1 VSNKENKFRPNEG
14 FILAVHQN
22 ILYIRRLAQVLDM
35 FPEALAESMEKAGV
49 LLQPDPFDLTADSKK
64 VIELQERE
72 ATKGLRVVQEPVP
85 GEEKVDEPSGDT
97 PAN

>member
-1 VSNKENKFRPNEG
+1 MSDKQNKFRPNEG

-22 ILYIRRLAQVLDM
+22 ILYIRRLAQVLDI
-35 FPEALAESMEKAGV
+35 FPDALAEAMEKAGV
-49 LLQPDPFDLTADSKK
+49 LLNPDPFDLSADSKK

-72 ATKGLRVVQEPVP
+72 ATKGLRVVQEPVQ
-85 GEEKVDEPSGDT
+85 EEAANEPSGDT

>member
-1 VSNKENKFRPNEG
+1 MSNKENKFRPNEG

-35 FPEALAESMEKAGV
+35 FPEALAEAMEKAGV
-49 LLQPDPFDLTADSKK
+49 LLQPDPFNLTSDSQK

-72 ATKGLRVVQEPVP
+72 ATKGLRVV
-85 GEEKVDEPSGDT
+85 EKGDEADEPSGDT

>member
-1 VSNKENKFRPNEG
+1 MSDKQNKFRPNEG

-22 ILYIRRLAQVLDM
+22 ILYIRRLAQVLDI
-35 FPEALAESMEKAGV
+35 FPDALAEAMEKAGV
-49 LLQPDPFDLTADSKK
+49 LLNPDPFDLSADSKK

-72 ATKGLRVVQEPVP
+72 ATKGLRIV
-85 GEEKVDEPSGDT
+85 EKEAADEPSGDT

>member
-1 VSNKENKFRPNEG
+1 MSNKENKFRPNEG

-35 FPEALAESMEKAGV
+35 FPEALAEAMEKAGV
-49 LLQPDPFDLTADSKK
+49 LLQPDPFNLTSDSQK
-64 VIELQERE
+64 VIELQEKE

-85 GEEKVDEPSGDT
+85 GEEKANEPSGDT

>member
-1 VSNKENKFRPNEG
+1 MSNKENKFRPNEG

-35 FPEALAESMEKAGV
+35 FPEALAEAMEKAGV

-64 VIELQERE
+64 VINLQERE
-72 ATKGLRVVQEPVP
+72 ATKGLRVVQKEAAN
-85 GEEKVDEPSGDT
+85 EPSGDT
-97 PAN
+97 TTD